1 MSHELI
7 IHQPQLKQSS
17 AGSRIDVK
25 LESPVG
31 NFDLFFDIKGAEL
44 RDSVTPFVALCVPL
58 AMTRGWNI
66 RCEQPIS
73 ERLMEASHTIQD
85 IIQFFRPHTQR
96 IKLNVPTHH
105 EPVVE
110 GRTAASFFSG
120 GVDSYYTYIKHQ
132 NRITKLIF
140 GWGFDI
146 KLEQE
151 SFAQL
156 VTEQIQQMTDELGV
170 GLIQLKT
177 NIREF
182 SDPIIHWRDLHG
194 AILGGT
200 ASLLS
205 KELDTVYIASSQ
217 HYGDLFPWGSHPIL
231 DHHWSTEAVQV
242 INDGCESKRHEKL
255 ALVVTNEV
263 AMRRLRVCFNN
274 KFDRYNCNRCEKCYR
289 TKVALYALGAL
300 ERCQTFKPDIDLKH
314 MSELRYG
321 NNGNVVRANME
332 NVELLQMRRP
342 DPAVQRALKLAMRRP
357 SWMKTAKQILRKHFP
372 KTTVVEEKRLK
383 VG

>member
-7 IHQPQLKQSS
+7 IHSPQLRETST
-17 AGSRIDVK
+17 GSRVDVR

-31 NFDLFFDIKGAEL
+31 NFDLYFDVMGAEI
-44 RDSVTPFVALCVPL
+44 RDTVTPFVALCVPL

-66 RCEQPIS
+66 RCEQPAS
-73 ERLMEASHTIQD
+73 ERMLEATSTIQD
-85 IIQFFRPHTQR
+85 IIKFFRPHTHR
-96 IKLNVPTHH
+96 IRIDVPGQ
-105 EPVVE
+105 VE
-110 GRTAASFFSG
+110 EAVDGRTAASFFSG
-120 GVDSYYTYIKHQ
+120 GVDSYYTYLKHKE
-132 NRITKLIF
+132 RITQLIF

-151 SFAQL
+151 TFAQL
-156 VTEQIQQMTDELGV
+156 VTEQIQQMADELGV

-205 KELDTVYIASSQ
+205 KKLDTVYIASSQ

-242 INDGCESKRHEKL
+242 INDGCECKRHEKL

-274 KFDRYNCNRCEKCYR
+274 KNDRYNCNRCEKCYR
-289 TKVALYALGAL
+289 TKVALYALGVL
-300 ERCQTFKPDIDLKH
+300 DRCQTFKPDIDLKH

-332 NVELLQMRRP
+332 NYELLQLRRP

-357 SWMKTAKQILRKHFP
+357 SWIKTAKQILRKHFP
-372 KTTVVEEKRLK
+372 KTQQQEQQRK